1 MFVITALYWVFH
13 RYARARTALLV
24 AVVLAT
30 YWFAFLHMPGN
41 PLTALPMAVQVLPMT
56 YPLAPARPVSGHR
69 LPHRRGPGAAPG
81 RPARRAAP
89 LFQLTGSV
97 PTVSSWAFRP

>member
-41 PLTALPMAVQVLPMT
+41 PLTALPMAVIQVLPMT
-56 YPLAPARPVSGHR
+56 YLW
-69 LPHRRGPGAAPG
+69 LRRGLEAAIG
-81 RPARRAAP
+81 FHIGVELVRLLAARLAAQH
-89 LFQLTGSV
+89 LCFS
-97 PTVSSWAFRP
+97 